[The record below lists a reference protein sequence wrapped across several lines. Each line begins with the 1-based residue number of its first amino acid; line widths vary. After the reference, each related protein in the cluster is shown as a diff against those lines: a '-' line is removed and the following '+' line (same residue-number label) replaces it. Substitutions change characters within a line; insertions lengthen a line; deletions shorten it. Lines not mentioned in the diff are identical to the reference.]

1 MTKIQKFS
9 LFLKGILRI
18 VKVFNPSEIRGYEMF
33 LYIWSIAPMYPYERV
48 LYKPYKRENIMT
60 SVNTSSQTQQIFK
73 QGLQTVKQL
82 KTGDMQQMGNSIF
95 DQGVGTLTD
104 QLGLSPEAKAAVDG
118 AIDIVK
124 TVLMGMYNK
133 AQLEAEDSQMINEIN
148 QQVNNQTQLSEAVN
162 RESENI
168 KNEAKSQA
176 DATQSDMGSAV
187 DEGQAQLDAAADRSA
202 EINTQTDEAKEN
214 IQKNNEEIQKQ
225 DQVIKDLKQ
234 QKADV
239 DTQFQ
244 QRMAEL
250 KANPQDPN
258 GNQGDINADPQLQNL
273 MAKRTSLIGQ
283 IGTAFTQML
292 GFQTS
297 NIELQSNIE
306 GLQAEKQNLAD
317 ESMEISAEL
326 ATQVDEMSGAFT
338 DIYNNASGAVNELS
352 GMLQGQFP
360 QFDKITCIKL
370 ACMVAKSAICG
381 TNSGLLAA
389 AAAELGVGSVV
400 SFGAT
405 AAKAAQCTEA
415 SINEGGRAAKL
426 ALQNSVQKIAVD
438 QAKVFT
444 NQIVNNILSGIS
456 PELQQAFGE
465 FKEFYNE
472 GISLMADSG
481 ANISG
486 GESEVTNADLNTD
499 EVAASSDEILNN
511 EVPELLAVGDQ
522 IIEDNRENS
531 EQDPLSMGSGG
542 TSLA

>member
-18 VKVFNPSEIRGYEMF
+18 VKVFNPSEIGGYEMF

-48 LYKPYKRENIMT
+48 LYKPYKRETSMT
-60 SVNTSSQTQQIFK
+60 SVNTSNQTQQIFK

-82 KTGDMQQMGNSIF
+82 KSGDMQQIGGSIF

-187 DEGQAQLDAAADRSA
+187 DDGQSQLNAAADRSA

-326 ATQVDEMSGAFT
+326 AAQVDEMSGAFT
-338 DIYNNASGAVNELS
+338 DIYNNEKG
-352 GMLQGQFP
+352 
-360 QFDKITCIKL
+360 DK
-370 ACMVAKSAICG
+370 
-381 TNSGLLAA
+381 
-389 AAAELGVGSVV
+389 
-400 SFGAT
+400 
-405 AAKAAQCTEA
+405 
-415 SINEGGRAAKL
+415 
-426 ALQNSVQKIAVD
+426 
-438 QAKVFT
+438 
-444 NQIVNNILSGIS
+444 
-456 PELQQAFGE
+456 
-465 FKEFYNE
+465 
-472 GISLMADSG
+472 
-481 ANISG
+481 
-486 GESEVTNADLNTD
+486 
-499 EVAASSDEILNN
+499 
-511 EVPELLAVGDQ
+511 
-522 IIEDNRENS
+522 
-531 EQDPLSMGSGG
+531 
-542 TSLA
+542 